1 MSLSAWIEGLTPQM
15 VRKAQVELGET
26 PEVRK
31 QAVQELTKLLRGL
44 QLGPCERFAIS
55 RFDCIPDSKELSE
68 RLWKPCRRQG

>member
-31 QAVQELTKLLRGL
+31 QAVQELTKLLR
-44 QLGPCERFAIS
+44 
-55 RFDCIPDSKELSE
+55 
-68 RLWKPCRRQG
+68 